1 MAEDAATVDLS
12 VLPAS
17 VEPMVIAMKESNFA
31 KLQNSVALMVAE
43 RSDVKLG
50 I

>member
-1 MAEDAATVDLS
+1 MAEDTTAIDLS
-12 VLPAS
+12 VLSAS

-43 RSDVKLG
+43 RSNVKFG